1 MVTIGNTK
9 RSLKFGSL
17 VFGMGFVSLSGCP
30 KNKEK
35 RENQIEG
42 KESYRKISKEK
53 VSDREIR

>member
-35 RENQIEG
+35 REKEIEG

-53 VSDREIR
+53 GNQW